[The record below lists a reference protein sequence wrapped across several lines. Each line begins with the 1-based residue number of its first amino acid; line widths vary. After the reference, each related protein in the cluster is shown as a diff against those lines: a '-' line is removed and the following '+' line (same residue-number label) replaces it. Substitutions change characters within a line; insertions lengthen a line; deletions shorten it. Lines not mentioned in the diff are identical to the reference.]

1 MCPTKPLRSAPVWL
15 AAVAAYVLLAC
26 GLTWPLPRHL
36 QTHLLGD
43 TSGDIGVYVWNLWIF
58 RHELVEHGRLPVST
72 DHLFSYTGGFDFSLH
87 NYTPLAGLL
96 GVPLMDWLGIVGTF
110 NVILISA
117 MVLSACGV
125 FLLSRRLGLAPLFAW
140 SAGALFIASPVLTAR
155 AAEHFSLITAAPLP
169 LFIWALL
176 RAIDTRR
183 VRDAMLV
190 GVYVAAATYSDAYY
204 GIYCVMAGGLFV
216 GWKFIRVVRD
226 ARAAR
231 PAVLR
236 TLHLCIAVIGLV
248 IAWRVFTGSTAFVVA
263 GIRVGLQTLY
273 QPVFALTVLIL
284 LRAWLAWRPTF
295 TIHDPDGALRPLL
308 GRGLLAIGLSLALL
322 TPLLAGIGYRY
333 LDGRLPESEIH
344 WRSSSPGV
352 DLAAYI
358 APNPMHPWFG
368 DSTRSW
374 FGAGD
379 GFPEFVA
386 SFSLIAL
393 AVIGVGAAMRV
404 LPRVW
409 VAFTAIF
416 ILLSAGPFLHVAGVN
431 TFVPGPWAFL
441 RYVPIIGMARAPSR
455 FTVLAVLGLSVLF
468 AVALS
473 ALFRRAADSQ
483 VRATYT
489 RALGVALAFAL
500 AAELLPAPRT
510 LYSAEVPDVYK
521 LIAATTDE
529 AGRVLE
535 LPTGMRDGTSSMGK
549 FDPASQYFQTAH
561 RRPLVGGYVS
571 RVSRWRKR
579 ETRRSP
585 VLNAIFEL
593 SEGRAPAAEVVAAAR
608 HGRDAFLRRTCVRF
622 VVVNRQQASADLRA
636 FAESILMLTLVHED
650 AAYQLFTPID
660 PPPCDARRPRRLRGR
675 LASLE

>member
-1 MCPTKPLRSAPVWL
+1 MLVRDRLRRTLVVL
-15 AAVAAYVLLAC
+15 AAYVAVAC
-26 GLTWPLPRHL
+26 GLTWPLPRHF

-43 TSGDIGVYVWNLWIF
+43 TSGDAGVYVWNLWIF

-72 DHLFSYTGGFDFSLH
+72 DHLFSYTGGLDFSLH

-117 MVLSACGV
+117 MVLSASGV
-125 FLLSRRLGLAPLFAW
+125 FLLARRLGLAPLYAW

-155 AAEHFSLITAAPLP
+155 GSEHFSLITAAPLP

-183 VRDAMLV
+183 IRDAMLV
-190 GVYVAAATYSDAYY
+190 GVFVAAATYSDAYY
-204 GIYCVMAGGLFV
+204 GIYCAMAGVPFV
-216 GWKFIRVVRD
+216 CWKFIRVLRE
-226 ARAAR
+226 AR
-231 PAVLR
+231 PRPPVVLR
-236 TLHLCIAVIGLV
+236 ALHLCILGIALV
-248 IAWRVFTGSTAFVVA
+248 IAWRVFTGSTAIVIA

-273 QPVFALTVLIL
+273 QPVFALTVLLVI
-284 LRAWLAWRPTF
+284 RAWLAWRPTF

-308 GRGLLAIGLSLALL
+308 GRGLLAVGLSLALL

-333 LDGRLPESEIH
+333 WNDRLPESEIH

-352 DLAAYI
+352 DLAAYVV
-358 APNPMHPWFG
+358 PNPMHPWFG
-368 DSTRSW
+368 DTTRSW

-386 SFSLIAL
+386 SFSLVAL

-409 VAFTAIF
+409 VAFTALF
-416 ILLSAGPFLHVAGVN
+416 ILLSAGPFVHVAGVN

-441 RYVPIIGMARAPSR
+441 RYVPIVGMARAPSR

-468 AVALS
+468 AAALS
-473 ALFRRAADSQ
+473 ALVQRAAASKIRTT
-483 VRATYT
+483 VTPAF
-489 RALGVALAFAL
+489 GVALALAL
-500 AAELLPAPRT
+500 AIELLPAPRT

-535 LPTGMRDGTSSMGK
+535 LPTGMRDGTSSMGR
-549 FDPASQYFQTAH
+549 FNPASQYFQTVH
-561 RRPLVGGYVS
+561 HRPLVGGYVS
-571 RVSRWRKR
+571 RVSPWRKR
-579 ETRRSP
+579 ETRRAP

-593 SEGRAPAAEVVAAAR
+593 SEGRMPSAEAIAAAR
-608 HGRDAFLRRTCVRF
+608 KGRDPFLRRTCVRF
-622 VVVNRQQASADLRA
+622 VVVDKRQASADLRA
-636 FAESILMLTLVHED
+636 FAQSTLKLTLVHED
-650 AAYQLFTPID
+650 AAYQLLVPID
-660 PPPCDARRPRRLRGR
+660 PPPCDASRVRPVRGR
-675 LASLE
+675 SARLE

>member
-1 MCPTKPLRSAPVWL
+1 ML
-15 AAVAAYVLLAC
+15 AVPGAYVALAC

-36 QTHLLGD
+36 STHLLGD

-58 RHELVEHGRLPVST
+58 RHELVEHGRLPLST
-72 DHLFSYTGGFDFSLH
+72 DHLFSYTGGLDFSLP

-125 FLLSRRLGLAPLFAW
+125 FLLARRLGLGPVYAW

-155 AAEHFSLITAAPLP
+155 GAEHFSLITAAPLP

-183 VRDAMLV
+183 IRDAMLV
-190 GVYVAAATYSDAYY
+190 GVFVAAATYSDAYY
-204 GIYCVMAGGLFV
+204 GIYCAMAGVVFV
-216 GWKFIRVVRD
+216 CWKFIHVVRHP
-226 ARAAR
+226 RPAR

-236 TLHLCIAVIGLV
+236 VLHLCIAAIALV
-248 IAWRVFTGSTAFVVA
+248 IAWRVFTGSTAIVVA
-263 GIRVGLQTLY
+263 GIRIGLQTLY
-273 QPVFALTVLIL
+273 QPMFALTVLMLI
-284 LRAWLAWRPTF
+284 RVWLAWRPAF
-295 TIHDPDGALRPLL
+295 TIHNPDGMLRPLL
-308 GRGLLAIGLSLALL
+308 GRGLIAVGLSLVLL
-322 TPLLAGIGYRY
+322 TPLLAGLGYRY
-333 LDGRLPESEIH
+333 FDDRLPEAEIH

-358 APNPMHPWFG
+358 VPNPMHPWFG

-386 SFSLIAL
+386 SFSLLAL
-393 AVIGVGAAMRV
+393 AVIAVGAAMRV

-416 ILLSAGPFLHVAGVN
+416 ILLSAGPFVHIAGIN
-431 TFVPGPWAFL
+431 TFVPGPWALL
-441 RYVPIIGMARAPSR
+441 RYVPVIGMARAPSR

-468 AVALS
+468 AAALS
-473 ALFRRAADSQ
+473 ALFRRAADSN
-483 VRATYT
+483 VRTTY
-489 RALGVALAFAL
+489 AGAFGVALALAL
-500 AAELLPAPRT
+500 GFELLPAPRT
-510 LYSAEVPDVYK
+510 LYSAQVPDVYK

-535 LPTGMRDGTSSMGK
+535 LPTGMRDGTSSMGR
-549 FDPASQYFQTAH
+549 FNPASQYFQTAH
-561 RRPLVGGYVS
+561 HRPLVGGYVS

-579 ETRRSP
+579 ESRRSP
-585 VLNAIFEL
+585 ILNAIFEL
-593 SEGRAPAAEVVAAAR
+593 SEGRAPSDEGIAAAR
-608 HGRDAFLRRTCVRF
+608 KSRNDFLRRTCVRF
-622 VVVNRQQASADLRA
+622 VVVNRRQASADLRA
-636 FAESILMLTLVHED
+636 FAQSTLRLTLVHED
-650 AAYQLFTPID
+650 AAYLLLTPID
-660 PPPCDARRPRRLRGR
+660 PPPCDTDRVRAVRTRAARLK
-675 LASLE
+675 